1 MIKFSDLIIIYCLYA
16 SSVILHE
23 LFHVIFA
30 KFFNIKI
37 YEMKIGEDYFAI
49 RIKRVSISPLIISG
63 YVEFSTDDLVNISK
77 LKCIFLYLS
86 GCIANIILIIIS
98 LFLLNKFEYS
108 LYLIIINAFAI
119 IISLIPVEFL
129 RNDCVEMRKILKS
142 KELKAKV

>member
-37 YEMKIGEDYFAI
+37 YEMKLGEDFFAI

-77 LKCIFLYLS
+77 LK
-86 GCIANIILIIIS
+86 
-98 LFLLNKFEYS
+98 
-108 LYLIIINAFAI
+108 
-119 IISLIPVEFL
+119 
-129 RNDCVEMRKILKS
+129 
-142 KELKAKV
+142 